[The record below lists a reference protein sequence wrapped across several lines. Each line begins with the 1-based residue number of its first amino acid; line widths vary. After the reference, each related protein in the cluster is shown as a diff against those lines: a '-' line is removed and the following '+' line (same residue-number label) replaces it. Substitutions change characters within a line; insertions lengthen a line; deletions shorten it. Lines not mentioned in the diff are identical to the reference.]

1 MDKSCWAYLNLKHT
15 CFCLPGDIW
24 KLNGGISYGHDKGMQ
39 LTSNMQRPRMLTNAL
54 QCTGQPTSSP
64 AKNCLS
70 SNVKDGD
77 VNKVTKF
84 RNPGP
89 D

>member
-39 LTSNMQRPRMLTNAL
+39 LTSNM
-54 QCTGQPTSSP
+54 
-64 AKNCLS
+64 
-70 SNVKDGD
+70 
-77 VNKVTKF
+77 
-84 RNPGP
+84 
-89 D
+89 